1 MTEMGQGQ
9 NGEGEMGWGSDCL
22 RSPPPAQE
30 MPWTPGTPPPPLR
43 ISLRAPPSPT
53 AGRSL

>member
-1 MTEMGQGQ
+1 MSHAATGTRLCLGRGRSVTEMGQGQ

-30 MPWTPGTPPPPLR
+30 MPWTPGT
-43 ISLRAPPSPT
+43 
-53 AGRSL
+53 